1 MVNTNQ
7 AQEQAKAFAEV
18 RYKEL
23 KEYFSTGWKNIDTEK
38 KLVEKL
44 ETSTKLD
51 YATVSDMGGGHIVCD
66 FNYKEVS
73 GTISIQ
79 EGIGLKLADVIDVWL
94 PDLSEPFSFE
104 MKEDGTAVL
113 VDY

>member
-1 MVNTNQ
+1 MLDTER
-7 AQEQAKAFAEV
+7 AQEQAKELAEV

-23 KEYFSTGWKNIDTEK
+23 KEYFSTGWKNINSK
-38 KLVEKL
+38 KKFVRKVI
-44 ETSTKLD
+44 TSTELD
-51 YATVSDMGGGHIVCD
+51 YATISDMGGGHIVCD

-79 EGIGLKLADVIDVWL
+79 EGTELKLSDVIDVWL

-104 MKEDGTAVL
+104 MKEDGKAVL